1 MAWNE
6 PGGEKRNPWNRP
18 QQSQNDLDEVLRNFQ
33 RRLSALFGRGGGGSL
48 GGGQSSPG
56 FGKGVSSILVLIA
69 AVWVGSG
76 LYRVDAQERAVIL
89 RFGKYIQTTGPG
101 YNWHL
106 PWPIEQKIIVNVS
119 QQSSVTDDARML
131 TADTNLV
138 EVKSAV
144 QYTQPDP
151 RKYLFRVNN
160 VEETL
165 VQVSESAMREA
176 VGQASLDKA
185 LAFDPSITERA
196 KKLLQKTLD
205 NYDMGVNII
214 SVNLERRGRS
224 RAGPRCAARRHQGG
238 QGPPA
243 LSAGCRNLSQ
253 RCGAARAR
261 PGRQELLDAEA
272 YRLQVLALAQGET
285 SRFDQVLSQY
295 EHAPAVTRERMY
307 LEAMEN
313 VYKNSRKV
321 IVDTKGGGN
330 MMYLP
335 LDKLISAGP
344 QSISNPNDTM
354 TVPVAAAAGNPSD
367 AGGRSLPRAWGALMQ
382 NRLLY
387 ILLALVAVI
396 LVVRASVFT
405 VSEGQL
411 AIKSIGG
418 EIVDSNFQARAAF
431 QDSAGQRGEPVRRR
445 GS

>member
-1 MAWNE
+1 M
-6 PGGEKRNPWNRP
+6 
-18 QQSQNDLDEVLRNFQ
+18 LRNFQ
-33 RRLSALFGRGGGGSL
+33 RRLSALFGRGGGGGSL
-48 GGGQSSPG
+48 GSGQGSPG

-106 PWPIEQKIIVNVS
+106 PWPIEQKRIVNVS
-119 QQSSVTDDARML
+119 QQSSITDDARML

-144 QYTQPDP
+144 QYTKPDP

-205 NYDMGVNII
+205 NYDLGVNII
-214 SVNLERRGRS
+214 SVQLNDVVVPEPVQDAQRDAIKADKDRQRYQQD
-224 RAGPRCAARRHQGG
+224 AETY
-238 QGPPA
+238 
-243 LSAGCRNLSQ
+243 RNDVVP
-253 RCGAARAR
+253 RAR
-261 PGRQELLDAEA
+261 GQAAKNLLDAEA

-295 EHAPAVTRERMY
+295 EHAPGVTRERMY

-321 IVDTKGGGN
+321 IVDTKGSGN

-335 LDKLISAGP
+335 LDKLISSGP

-354 TVPVAAAAGNPSD
+354 TVAPSPRLPEIQVTPVEDPSR
-367 AGGRSLPRAWGALMQ
+367 ARGGR
-382 NRLLY
+382 
-387 ILLALVAVI
+387 
-396 LVVRASVFT
+396 
-405 VSEGQL
+405 
-411 AIKSIGG
+411 
-418 EIVDSNFQARAAF
+418 
-431 QDSAGQRGEPVRRR
+431 
-445 GS
+445 